1 MFGVVGGGISGLYC
15 ALKLSEKHKVVL
27 IDERDYLGGR
37 IKTQHK
43 MELGAAR
50 FNSSHTILLSLIKRY
65 DLHPIR
71 LPRRF
76 DYIHCDHSIV
86 HYKNAHKAFDAC
98 IQSVLDQTPL
108 DDSLRDISFYTLC
121 QRLLGDEAPL
131 LLSVFGYYTEMK
143 ELNAYDAIQTFQKDF
158 IATTYYILEEG
169 LSTLCDCMAKE
180 IRRNG
185 SIIYTNEKVLKTTK
199 NRLHTTRRTID
210 VDHIIFC
217 TKASQMVGFPKL
229 KNYTRFLYEAPLL
242 RIYAKYKTPWFKDLH
257 RITTNNILRQI
268 IPIGDGIIMVSYTDG
283 KDTEPFIPLLK
294 KEKELIHLIQT
305 NLSLLF
311 PEHTIPYPEYIVP
324 YFWEVGT
331 HAWKPGAHSDRMY
344 DDAIH
349 PYENVY
355 VCGEA
360 YSKHQAW
367 MEGALNMAQDVL
379 SKLNLEI

>member
-1 MFGVVGGGISGLYC
+1 
-15 ALKLSEKHKVVL
+15 
-27 IDERDYLGGR
+27 
-37 IKTQHK
+37 
-43 MELGAAR
+43 
-50 FNSSHTILLSLIKRY
+50 
-65 DLHPIR
+65 
-71 LPRRF
+71 
-76 DYIHCDHSIV
+76 
-86 HYKNAHKAFDAC
+86 
-98 IQSVLDQTPL
+98 
-108 DDSLRDISFYTLC
+108 
-121 QRLLGDEAPL
+121 
-131 LLSVFGYYTEMK
+131 
-143 ELNAYDAIQTFQKDF
+143 
-158 IATTYYILEEG
+158 
-169 LSTLCDCMAKE
+169 
-180 IRRNG
+180 
-185 SIIYTNEKVLKTTK
+185 
-199 NRLHTTRRTID
+199 
-210 VDHIIFC
+210 
-217 TKASQMVGFPKL
+217 MVGFPKL

-331 HAWKPGAHSDRMY
+331 HAWKPGANSDRMY
-344 DDAIH
+344 EEVIH

-379 SKLNLEI
+379 SKIESS